1 MTALV
6 TVSVKACHWAC
17 HYKCHDSEHYR
28 HDGLRPPRLDAGAAA
43 SLVLSGLLDAGPRIP
58 CLYWPAPTSRFAR
71 RSPLRGGTLLR
82 GLLAR
87 APFGHMAAA
96 SGFHPRAGRPTPN
109 QGAPASRG
117 PGGGRG
123 AAPHSS
129 TGPWAALKALGRFLD
144 GGSPRPFVDRL
155 GAGAPAGGGG
165 LDALSP
171 VTGVTGP

>member
-1 MTALV
+1 M
-6 TVSVKACHWAC
+6 TVSVRVGHEAC
-17 HYKCHDSEHYR
+17 HYKCHDNEHYR

-43 SLVLSGLLDAGPRIP
+43 SLVLSGLLDAGPRIHR
-58 CLYWPAPTSRFAR
+58 LNWPAPHLAGAR

-87 APFGHMAAA
+87 VSFGHMAAA

-123 AAPHSS
+123 AAPRSP

-144 GGSPRPFVDRL
+144 GGSPRPFDDRL
-155 GAGAPAGGGG
+155 GAGASSGGGG
-165 LDALSP
+165 LNALSP